1 MGFKFVGADKLEKA
15 LRDKAKLAAAKQ
27 IVRSCGT
34 KLQRGAENNAP
45 VDTGTLKRSIT
56 IEIEDDG
63 LTAVVAPHTEYAA
76 YVEYGTRYMTA
87 QPYMRPAYEE
97 VKAEFKSKME
107 ELVR

>member
-27 IVRSCGT
+27 IVRNCGT

>member
-1 MGFKFVGADKLEKA
+1 MALSLLVPISWKRLCVIKLNW
-15 LRDKAKLAAAKQ
+15 LRQKQ

-34 KLQRGAENNAP
+34 KLQRDAENNAP

-63 LTAVVAPHTEYAA
+63 LTAVIAPHTEYAA

-97 VKAEFKSKME
+97 VKAEF
-107 ELVR
+107 